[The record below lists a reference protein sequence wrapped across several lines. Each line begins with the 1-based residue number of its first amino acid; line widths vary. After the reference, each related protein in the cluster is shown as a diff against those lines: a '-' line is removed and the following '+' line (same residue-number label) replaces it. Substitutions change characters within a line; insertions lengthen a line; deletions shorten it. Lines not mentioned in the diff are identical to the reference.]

1 MDKRLVVVSN
11 SSPIMN
17 LAIIGQ
23 LHLIQEL
30 FGEII
35 IPKEVWAELII
46 EGKGKPGTNEIEKAK
61 WIKVVKVKNDS
72 LVKTLTKDLDV
83 GESAAIALAIERKT
97 NLLLLDETDAR
108 NLAEFY
114 NLTKTGVLGI
124 LMRAKKRSLIK
135 QIKPMLEKLR
145 IQAHFWIKPDLYDA
159 ILSEMGKTP
168 LR

>member
-46 EGKGKPGTNEIEKAK
+46 E
-61 WIKVVKVKNDS
+61 IKYLSPFLSLSFLTGLYFVIHVK
-72 LVKTLTKDLDV
+72 
-83 GESAAIALAIERKT
+83 
-97 NLLLLDETDAR
+97 
-108 NLAEFY
+108 
-114 NLTKTGVLGI
+114 
-124 LMRAKKRSLIK
+124 
-135 QIKPMLEKLR
+135 KL
-145 IQAHFWIKPDLYDA
+145 
-159 ILSEMGKTP
+159 
-168 LR
+168 

>member
-83 GESAAIALAIERKT
+83 GESAAIALAIERKA

-145 IQAHFWIKPDLYDA
+145 IQAHFWIKPDLYDQS
-159 ILSEMGKTP
+159 INFHYFRL
-168 LR
+168 